1 MAPTSSSVPNP
12 GGVLAGGRVLIYSG
26 WLSPNLWKMSF
37 QLRRPLQRQ
46 KVGVVLS
53 PEPGSTQ
60 QGEGVRGLPDPPWD
74 LAFSVSWHFPKGD
87 ARAPRSRRGAFRWD
101 LGERN
106 CSGGFSQRAP
116 GHGPRPRATV
126 AQARLLRWSC
136 LPYARPAAGLR

>member
-60 QGEGVRGLPDPPWD
+60 QGGGVRGLPDPPVG
-74 LAFSVSWHFPKGD
+74 LGVQRIVAFPEG
-87 ARAPRSRRGAFRWD
+87 
-101 LGERN
+101 
-106 CSGGFSQRAP
+106 
-116 GHGPRPRATV
+116 
-126 AQARLLRWSC
+126 
-136 LPYARPAAGLR
+136 